1 MHGAS
6 AWDRWAG
13 VVAATLTAAT
23 DWAHGLQTS
32 SAPYS
37 ADGCGAHSDGRATGG
52 ARQQQQQQQLQ
63 QQQQQRMQLCMQDAA
78 FHLSKVAKLLLLPTV
93 AGVEIDG
100 LGWEPLP
107 DLLKSLAGFCG
118 ITSEALQALVE
129 VRGLELIFT
138 RHC

>member
-37 ADGCGAHSDGRATGG
+37 ADGCGAGSDGRATGG
-52 ARQQQQQQQLQ
+52 ARRRRQ

-78 FHLSKVAKLLLLPTV
+78 FHLSKIAKLLLLPTV

-100 LGWEPLP
+100 SGWEPLR
-107 DLLKSLAGFCG
+107 DLL
-118 ITSEALQALVE
+118 
-129 VRGLELIFT
+129 
-138 RHC
+138 